1 MIDARRGLVYLQAFE
16 DGRALGE
23 PDVVPI
29 ADAARRLAALRDLTL
44 VGPGAHLLAGAAAAA
59 RGSTLAARQTSPRS
73 ADSRERAEPA
83 ARPAAALPAGAR
95 RQADAAV
102 MLRPATRADG
112 PALAELHAAAFDAP
126 WPADDILRFA
136 EDRGGF
142 ALAVEDG
149 DGALAGFILCRLI
162 AGEAEVLTLAVRPAA
177 RRRGIGRA
185 LLEAALAAR
194 RSRPQTAMFLEVA
207 ADNPAA
213 VALYEGAGFET
224 VGRRAGYYG
233 RAERAARSTH
243 SSCAATLN
251 S

>member
-1 MIDARRGLVYLQAFE
+1 VK
-16 DGRALGE
+16 
-23 PDVVPI
+23 
-29 ADAARRLAALRDLTL
+29 
-44 VGPGAHLLAGAAAAA
+44 
-59 RGSTLAARQTSPRS
+59 
-73 ADSRERAEPA
+73 
-83 ARPAAALPAGAR
+83 
-95 RQADAAV
+95 
-102 MLRPATRADG
+102 LRPVTHADG
-112 PALAELHAAAFDAP
+112 PALAELHASAFDEP

-142 ALAVEDG
+142 ALAVEEG
-149 DGALAGFILCRLI
+149 GALAGFILCRLI

-185 LLEAALAAR
+185 LLEAALVLAQ
-194 RSRPQTAMFLEVA
+194 PTAETMFLEVA

-233 RAERAARSTH
+233 RAGGGSVDALVMRR
-243 SSCAATLN
+243 TLN